1 MKLNNGQKKTL
12 SNIFRDLAKLTV
24 AALVLGQFVPG
35 HSFSGIVFLG
45 GISTAVFMG
54 IIVFLSLYRLGAIGS
69 SVNSL
74 LTDKFP
80 KVVISNE
87 IISVYNSVK

>member
-24 AALVLGQFVPG
+24 AALVLGQFVPE
-35 HSFSGIVFLG
+35 HSFSIMVFLG

-54 IIVFLSLYRLGAIGS
+54 IAAVIF
-69 SVNSL
+69 SVD
-74 LTDKFP
+74 DKEAL
-80 KVVISNE
+80 V
-87 IISVYNSVK
+87 